1 MYRIFSLIIC
11 LFVLNSVSPAQEQ
24 IKPNPEFYHTW
35 LQRDFYEGL
44 MSGKTPIELHSLF
57 ELVTHVYF
65 YENNER
71 ILIGSFWEGVH
82 QLFKVINKDTIEV
95 LYPGTNKIEFV
106 LTMTVINDKTVLV
119 IKRED
124 KTYFLASLD
133 AKYHVESGIDYF
145 INDKFLA
152 GNYIAVEDSSI
163 KITFTSEGTVFGLN
177 NFNEYR
183 IPVVGVF
190 IPREFDCVLF
200 HEILTKP
207 HSKKVKDHLLLHW
220 EKSND
225 KIVLYNVSK
234 RTDDFDAH
242 GKYIGSKILDKY
254 LTLKKVD

>member
-1 MYRIFSLIIC
+1 MKRISLLLMNLFFFCSII
-11 LFVLNSVSPAQEQ
+11 LSQEE

-44 MSGKTPIELHSLF
+44 MNGKTPNESHSDLD
-57 ELVTHVYF
+57 LVTQVYF
-65 YENNER
+65 YENSER
-71 ILIGSFWEGVH
+71 ILIGSFWEGAH

-95 LYPGTNKIEFV
+95 PIPGTNKIAFV
-106 LTMTVINDKTVLV
+106 LTLIVINDKTVLV
-119 IKRED
+119 INDGD
-124 KTYFLASLD
+124 KTYSFAALD
-133 AKYHVESGIDYF
+133 DKYHVESGINYF
-145 INDKFLA
+145 INDKIFT

-200 HEILTKP
+200 HEILTEP

-234 RTDDFDAH
+234 RADDFDVH